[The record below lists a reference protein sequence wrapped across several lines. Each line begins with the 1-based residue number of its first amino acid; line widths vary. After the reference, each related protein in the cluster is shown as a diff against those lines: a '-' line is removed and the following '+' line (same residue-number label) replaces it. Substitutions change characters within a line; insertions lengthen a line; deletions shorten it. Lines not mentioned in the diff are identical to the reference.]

1 MIDGMTGTEN
11 GGIAGDMTGGDAIR
25 RKIEALATTLSLPTV
40 RRALGTLEG
49 EHPSHR
55 RFGSDDIMDIR
66 PYEPG
71 DEARRID
78 WHTSARSG
86 RPMVV
91 HRQRRVTSRVW
102 MLMDTGREMTGSCE
116 SGEMAW
122 QVAANGL
129 RMFAA
134 LSLRRSD
141 DISLVCADSASI
153 TRVPFHG
160 GFAQFEHTLDR
171 ALERPWNHPRNMD
184 ALLDYARRINDRNA
198 LIVLA
203 TDEHALGERQLG
215 AIHALART
223 HPMVIVDVETIN
235 PFAARQRTVADADT
249 GRRLPAFLID
259 AVSKREVDTHRSYLA
274 AQLEAQLHAGG
285 STLMRASSSEAMF
298 RTFVRTVSVTLAR
311 TGFSTH
317 PVAPPK
323 ALDAA
328 GKAGDRL

>member
-1 MIDGMTGTEN
+1 MTGR
-11 GGIAGDMTGGDAIR
+11 MTGDDAIR
-25 RKIEALATTLSLPTV
+25 RKIEALATTLTLPTV
-40 RRALGTLEG
+40 KRALGTLEG

-78 WHTSARSG
+78 WRTSARNG
-86 RPMVV
+86 RLMVV
-91 HRQRRVTSRVW
+91 HRQRQVTSRVW

-171 ALERPWNHPRNMD
+171 ALERPWNHARNMD
-184 ALLDYARRINDRNA
+184 ALLDYARRISDRNA

-203 TDEHALGERQLG
+203 TDEHALGELQL
-215 AIHALART
+215 ATMRTIART
-223 HPMVIVDVETIN
+223 HPMVVIDVATIN
-235 PFAARQRTVADADT
+235 PFVARRRAVADADT
-249 GRRLPAFLID
+249 GRRLPALLIN
-259 AVSKREVDTHRSYLA
+259 AVSASEVDTHRSYLA
-274 AQLEAQLHAGG
+274 AQLEAELQAGG

-298 RTFVRTVSVTLAR
+298 RTFVHTVSLSLAR
-311 TGFSTH
+311 TGFSTRPATVVH
-317 PVAPPK
+317 TR
-323 ALDAA
+323 DTA
-328 GKAGDRL
+328 GEAGDRA